1 MSDYLLAL
9 ALANPF
15 SVYAHPDPIS
25 ESEREAQEAMANR
38 NRTKPTPPA
47 NGETD
52 MSTQT
57 HTNAPAGSTG
67 NGPHPRTIGELWPSK
82 WLKPEDLKRPA
93 TVIVAGVDWPEVYN
107 PNTRQKEVK
116 AAIRFAFRKADG
128 TTIELDKRL
137 IVNRTQAVAIAEI
150 AGTDVLDG
158 WTGTAVTLAAGSAHT
173 GAATI
178 VIGPAPKSANGNGGH
193 PGGDDHGE
201 V

>member
-9 ALANPF
+9 AMANPF

-25 ESEREAQEAMANR
+25 ESERETRKAMANR

-47 NGETD
+47 NGDDD

-57 HTNAPAGSTG
+57 HTNAPTG
-67 NGPHPRTIGELWPSK
+67 NTGNAPHPRTIGELWPSK

-93 TVIVAGVDWPEVYN
+93 VVTVASVDWPEVYDA
-107 PNTRQKEVK
+107 REKENV
-116 AAIRFAFRKADG
+116 IRPALRFTYRKADG
-128 TTIELDKRL
+128 TTVELERRLILNKTQALALAKITGSDELDRW
-137 IVNRTQAVAIAEI
+137 VGA
-150 AGTDVLDG
+150 
-158 WTGTAVTLAAGSAHT
+158 AVTLTAGRAHT

-178 VIGPAPKSANGNGGH
+178 VIGPAPKPASNGGH
-193 PGGDDHGE
+193 PAGDDNGE